1 MLNSAVKKYLL
12 NRKIQKLFLPIA
24 FVCIL
29 PLWVLLARD
38 SAHVPGA
45 VYALGALA
53 ALAFILDRFFKP
65 WETERAEAKMKTA
78 QQAVREEQPPTGD
91 GA

>member
-1 MLNSAVKKYLL
+1 MKKYLL
-12 NRKIQKLFLPIA
+12 NRKIQKLFLPVA

-29 PLWVLLARD
+29 PLWFLLVRG
-38 SAHVPGA
+38 SAHVPGT

-53 ALAFILDRFFKP
+53 ALSFILDRFFKP

-78 QQAVREEQPPTGD
+78 QQTVREEQTPTGD
-91 GA
+91 GVSR